1 MTTVIERRGSSR
13 RQFLADLALLAGG
26 ATVLAAV
33 AAPQAAFA
41 KVGPGDVGY
50 QPTPKGSAKCSNCTQ
65 WQGPD
70 ACKVVSGKI
79 NPNGWCSIYVKKP

>member
-1 MTTVIERRGSSR
+1 MTVVIERRASR
-13 RQFLADLALLAGG
+13 RQFLTDIALLAGG
-26 ATVLAAV
+26 ATLLAAATIPGP
-33 AAPQAAFA
+33 AAA

-50 QPTPKGSAKCSNCTQ
+50 QPTPKGQSKCGTCTQ

-79 NPNGWCSIYVKKP
+79 SPNGWCSIYVQKR

>member
-1 MTTVIERRGSSR
+1 MTTVIEGSSR
-13 RQFLADLALLAGG
+13 RRFLADLALLAGG
-26 ATVLAAV
+26 ATLLAAV
-33 AAPQAAFA
+33 AAPRAASA

-50 QPTPKGSAKCSNCTQ
+50 QPTPNGQAKCSTCVQ

-79 NPNGWCSIYVKKP
+79 SPNGWCSIYVKKR

>member
-13 RQFLADLALLAGG
+13 RQFLTDLALLAGG
-26 ATVLAAV
+26 VSLVAAV
-33 AAPQAAFA
+33 TAPQSAAA
-41 KVGPGDVGY
+41 KVGPADVGY
-50 QPTPKGSAKCSNCTQ
+50 QPTPKGAAKCVTCTQ

-79 NPNGWCSIYVKKP
+79 SPNGWCSIYVKKP

>member
-13 RQFLADLALLAGG
+13 RQFLTDLALLAGG
-26 ATVLAAV
+26 ATLLTAV
-33 AAPQAAFA
+33 AAPQAASA
-41 KVGPGDVGY
+41 KVGPDDVGY
-50 QPTPKGSAKCSNCTQ
+50 QPFSKGQMKCANCTQ

>member
-1 MTTVIERRGSSR
+1 MTTVIEGRGSSR

-26 ATVLAAV
+26 ATLLAAV
-33 AAPQAAFA
+33 TAPQAAAA
-41 KVGPGDVGY
+41 KVGPADVGY
-50 QPTPKGSAKCSNCTQ
+50 QATPKGPAKCGTCMQ

-79 NPNGWCSIYVKKP
+79 SPNGWCSIYVKKP